1 MTKKRY
7 YSNTPNII
15 FFISTLALNELF
27 ETMENAND
35 VVFKV
40 TMSYLEIYNENI
52 RDLLNPTSGHLD
64 LRDDARGKNI
74 IVAGLSE
81 IATKNTEEVSLI
93 ELRSGHVRI
102 QKIYQPTVT
111 KISGPDLICIY
122 FFKKR
127 SSFHQ

>member
-1 MTKKRY
+1 
-7 YSNTPNII
+7 
-15 FFISTLALNELF
+15 
-27 ETMENAND
+27 MENAND

-93 ELRSGHVRI
+93 ELRSGPARI
-102 QKIYQPTVT
+102 QKI
-111 KISGPDLICIY
+111 SGSDLICIY

>member
-1 MTKKRY
+1 M
-7 YSNTPNII
+7 
-15 FFISTLALNELF
+15 NELF

-93 ELRSGHVRI
+93 
-102 QKIYQPTVT
+102 
-111 KISGPDLICIY
+111 
-122 FFKKR
+122 
-127 SSFHQ
+127 

>member
-1 MTKKRY
+1 
-7 YSNTPNII
+7 
-15 FFISTLALNELF
+15 
-27 ETMENAND
+27 MENAND

-81 IATKNTEEVSLI
+81 IATKNTEEVKSGRNKV
-93 ELRSGHVRI
+93 RS
-102 QKIYQPTVT
+102 
-111 KISGPDLICIY
+111 C
-122 FFKKR
+122 
-127 SSFHQ
+127 